1 MLCPSNTNTLTHS
14 SMSQFHKLN
23 PFKSHIPSIITKPST
38 SNPVHSSIINKPG
51 SVNPPTN
58 FTNLLSFSAKTKNLC
73 LGQTIHASILI
84 NGSFNNTP
92 SILNSLI
99 NMYSKCSQ
107 IQTARFLFDNSFT
120 KDDISYNSII
130 SAYAKLATKN
140 SYKQVFN
147 LLINMHRFGFSF
159 SDYTLSTVLNV
170 CSSCGYVD
178 DYNNHFCFGKMI
190 HGIGIKFGLDFNVVV
205 GTALLDMYAKNDC
218 LRDAIRV
225 FEGFDLKNKN
235 DFMYNAMIAGFL
247 RGGLCCESARE
258 AIRVF
263 NEMRRMGVK
272 CSKFTFSSI
281 VKACIGVGDF
291 EVGRQ
296 IHGQILRNGLQDDE
310 FVGSSLVEMYSFFG
324 DVDDGLRC
332 FELTPKLDVVSWT
345 SMISG
350 CVRNG
355 KFENALSLFYRF
367 LVDGRKVDEFIVSSV
382 MGACADMAAARTG
395 EQIQG
400 YALKF
405 GVADFT
411 IVKNTQI
418 CMYAKSG
425 DIDSARITF
434 EEAENPDVVSWS
446 VMICSYAQH
455 GFAKEAL
462 RLFELMTVSGIEPN
476 HITLLGVLTACSHG
490 GLVDEGF
497 RYYEIMKKDFGIAA
511 NVKHSACMVDLL
523 GRAGKLEEAQRLI
536 YDSGFEDDPV
546 LWRALL
552 GACKVRKDTEMGK
565 CIADKV
571 IELEPHDAA
580 SYVLLYNLYND
591 VGKKKHALEVRKLM
605 QDRGVKKEPGISW
618 IEVGNTVHTFLVD
631 DCSHPISELIYS
643 RLGELLA
650 KIKEISF
657 DNEKLPLGIAETE
670 CSGTVRMSHHSE
682 KLAVTFG
689 IISLPKSAP
698 VRVMK
703 NLRVC
708 SDCHTTMKLI
718 SVVEKREIILRD
730 TIRFHHFK
738 DGLCSCKD
746 YW

>member
-1 MLCPSNTNTLTHS
+1 MHLPMLRHSNTNTLTNS

-23 PFKSHIPSIITKPST
+23 PFKSPIPSIITKSST
-38 SNPVHSSIINKPG
+38 SNPVHSSIINEPG
-51 SVNPPTN
+51 SLNPLTN
-58 FTNLLSFSAKTKNLC
+58 LTTLLSFCAKTKNLR

-84 NGSFNNTP
+84 NGFLNKTSSF
-92 SILNSLI
+92 LNSLI
-99 NMYSKCSQ
+99 NMYSKCNQ
-107 IQTARFLFDNSFT
+107 IQTSRFLFDNSSI
-120 KDDISYNSII
+120 KDNVSWNSII
-130 SAYAKLATKN
+130 SAYAKLGTKT
-140 SYKQVFN
+140 SYGEVFQ
-147 LLINMHRFGFSF
+147 LVYRMHRFGYAF
-159 SDYTLSTVLNV
+159 SDYTLSSVLNA
-170 CSSCGYVD
+170 CCFCVD
-178 DYNNHFCFGKMI
+178 DNCFYGRLI
-190 HGIGIKFGLDFNVVV
+190 HGFGIKLGLDFNVVV
-205 GTALLDMYAKNDC
+205 ATALLDMYAKSGC
-218 LRDAIRV
+218 LRDAVRV
-225 FEGFDLKNKN
+225 FEGFDLKSKN

-247 RGGLCCESARE
+247 RGGLCCENARE
-258 AIRVF
+258 AVRVF

-272 CSKFTFSSI
+272 CSKFTFSSV
-281 VKACIGVGDF
+281 VKACVGNGDF

-296 IHGQILRNGLQDDE
+296 IHGQVLKNSLEGDE
-310 FVGSSLVEMYSFFG
+310 FVASSLVDLYSFFG
-324 DVDDGLRC
+324 EIDDGLRC
-332 FELTPKLDVVSWT
+332 FEMTPKLDVVSWT
-345 SMISG
+345 SAIAG
-350 CVRNG
+350 CVKNG
-355 KFENALSLFYRF
+355 KFENGLSLFYRF
-367 LVDGRKVDEFIVSSV
+367 LADGRKLDEFIVSSV

-411 IVKNTQI
+411 VVKNTQI

-425 DIDSARITF
+425 DIDSARNTF
-434 EEAENPDVVSWS
+434 QETEKPDVVSWS

-455 GFAKEAL
+455 GFAKESL
-462 RLFELMTVSGIEPN
+462 RLFELMTVSGIVPN
-476 HITLLGVLTACSHG
+476 QITLLGVLTACSHG
-490 GLVDEGF
+490 GLVDEGLG
-497 RYYEIMKKDFGIAA
+497 YYETMKKDYGMAA
-511 NVKHSACMVDLL
+511 NVKHSACIVDLL
-523 GRAGKLEEAQRLI
+523 GRAGRLEEAQRFI

-552 GACKVRKDTEMGK
+552 GACKVHKDTEMGK
-565 CIADKV
+565 RIADKV
-571 IELEPHDAA
+571 IELEPHEAA

-631 DCSHPISELIYS
+631 DRSHPISELIYS

-657 DNEKLPLGIAETE
+657 DNEKLAFYISETE
-670 CSGTVRMSHHSE
+670 QSGTVRMSHHSE

-689 IISLPKSAP
+689 IISLPISAP

-718 SVVEKREIILRD
+718 SKVEKREIILRD
-730 TIRFHHFK
+730 AIRFHHFK
-738 DGLCSCKD
+738 DGVCSCKD